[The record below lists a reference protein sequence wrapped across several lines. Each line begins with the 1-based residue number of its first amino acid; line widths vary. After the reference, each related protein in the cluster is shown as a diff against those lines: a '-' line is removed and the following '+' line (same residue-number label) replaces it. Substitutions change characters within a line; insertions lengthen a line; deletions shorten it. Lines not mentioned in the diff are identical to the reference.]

1 MSFSRIEHPGWHV
14 MAPTAKLCHRLNLDP
29 VTCFETFGAF
39 RKLYRPAERDF
50 SPLAY
55 TYPSSY
61 LERLPPEL
69 IDMILE
75 PLGASGMVALGLCS
89 RALWRHVTSMVR
101 SAYRTSASDPSPSW
115 AGIPLICASS
125 FIDDLPE
132 SLHDLYPEVNEAWVV
147 DENDDRINPS
157 DTWRKRM
164 LQCSVEASKKDRNI
178 YLEAFDKHIPMSGI
192 PKELHTSLK
201 ASIDRIPYVEGTRW
215 QLRNLTTREYISLN
229 LVLENNNRER
239 MTLALANHRWATVD
253 AILLWYICWT
263 SLLGGKVIP
272 GDSSTVRLDRL
283 FQRRGPWAG
292 HCFDII
298 QEKDLNS
305 RWKDVTSIF
314 VRYADLLMEKKQ
326 KEWSKGPVQ
335 VLKKVK
341 SLPQTATR
349 RLFPRLARRR
359 KSTKARRENGGL
371 KRVRDALHRIYSLVR

>member
-14 MAPTAKLCHRLNLDP
+14 MAPTAKLCHKLNLDP

-39 RKLYRPAERDF
+39 RKLYRPAERNL
-50 SPLAY
+50 SPL
-55 TYPSSY
+55 TYICPSSH

-69 IDMILE
+69 IDMILK

-89 RALWRHVTSMVR
+89 RTLWRHVTSMVR
-101 SAYRTSASDPSPSW
+101 SVYRTSASDPSW

-125 FIDDLPE
+125 YIDDLPE
-132 SLHDLYPEVNEAWVV
+132 NLHELCPEVNEPWTI
-147 DENDDRINPS
+147 DENDDRINPC

-164 LQCSVEASKKDRNI
+164 LQCSVEASKNNRNI
-178 YLEAFDKHIPMSGI
+178 YLEAFDKYITMSRIPTQ
-192 PKELHTSLK
+192 LHTLLK

-215 QLRNLTTREYISLN
+215 QLRNLTTKEYVSLD
-229 LVLENNNRER
+229 LVLENNNRDR
-239 MTLALANHRWATVD
+239 MTLALENHRWATVD

-263 SLLGGKVIP
+263 SLLGAKVVRA
-272 GDSSTVRLDRL
+272 DSSTTTLERL

-298 QEKDLNS
+298 QEKDPDPG
-305 RWKDVTSIF
+305 WEDVTSIF

-326 KEWSKGPVQ
+326 KEWSKEPVQ

-341 SLPQTATR
+341 SLPQTAAQ
-349 RLFPRLARRR
+349 RLFPKLTR
-359 KSTKARRENGGL
+359 KREKTKARREMVGL
-371 KRVRDALHRIYSLVR
+371 KRVRDALQRIYSLVR

>member
-39 RKLYRPAERDF
+39 RKLYRPAERDLL
-50 SPLAY
+50 PPAY
-55 TYPSSY
+55 TCPSSR
-61 LERLPPEL
+61 LERMPPEL

-89 RALWRHVTSMVR
+89 RTLWRHVTSMVR
-101 SAYRTSASDPSPSW
+101 SVYRTSASDPSW

-125 FIDDLPE
+125 FVDDLPE
-132 SLHDLYPEVNEAWVV
+132 SLQDLYPEVKEAWVA
-147 DENDDRINPS
+147 DENDGRTNPS

-164 LQCSVEASKKDRNI
+164 LQCSVEGSKNDRNI
-178 YLEAFDKHIPMSGI
+178 YLDAFDKYIPMSGI

-201 ASIDRIPYVEGTRW
+201 ASIDRITYVEGSRW
-215 QLRNLTTREYISLN
+215 QLRNLTTKEYVSLG

-239 MTLALANHRWATVD
+239 MTLALENHRWATVD

-263 SLLGGKVIP
+263 SLLGKKAIP
-272 GDSSTVRLDRL
+272 DNNSAVRLNRL

-298 QEKDLNS
+298 QEKDPTS
-305 RWKDVTSIF
+305 EWRDVTGIF

-326 KEWSKGPVQ
+326 KEWSREPLQ

-349 RLFPRLARRR
+349 RLFPGLARRR
-359 KSTKARRENGGL
+359 ENATAGKKNGGL
-371 KRVRDALHRIYSLVR
+371 KRVRDALRRIYSLVR

>member
-39 RKLYRPAERDF
+39 RKLYRPAERDIP
-50 SPLAY
+50 PLSY
-55 TYPSSY
+55 IFPSSH

-75 PLGASGMVALGLCS
+75 PLGVSGMVALGLCS
-89 RALWRHVTSMVR
+89 RTLWRHVTSMVR
-101 SAYRTSASDPSPSW
+101 SVYRTSSSDPSW

-125 FIDDLPE
+125 YIDDLPE
-132 SLHDLYPEVNEAWVV
+132 SLHELYPEVNEPWAV

-157 DTWRKRM
+157 DIWRKRM
-164 LQCSVEASKKDRNI
+164 LQSCTEASKKGRNL
-178 YLEAFDKHIPMSGI
+178 YLEAFDKYIPISGI
-192 PKELHTSLK
+192 PRELHTLLK

-215 QLRNLTTREYISLN
+215 QLRNLTTKEYVSLG
-229 LVLENNNRER
+229 LVLENNNRDR
-239 MTLALANHRWATVD
+239 MTLALENHRWATVD

-263 SLLGGKVIP
+263 SLLGSKAVP
-272 GDSSTVRLDRL
+272 ADTSTATLECL

-298 QEKDLNS
+298 QEKGPDPE
-305 RWKDVTSIF
+305 WKYITSIF
-314 VRYADLLMEKKQ
+314 ARYADLLMEKKQ
-326 KEWSKGPVQ
+326 KEWSKEPVQ

-341 SLPQTATR
+341 SLPQTAAQ
-349 RLFPRLARRR
+349 RLFPRLTRRR
-359 KSTKARRENGGL
+359 EKTKTRKEMTGL
-371 KRVRDALHRIYSLVR
+371 KRVREALHRIYSLVR